1 MAAKLRQFFE
11 DNNGGLSM
19 TRLLC
24 FLSFWPASYV
34 VIKDGTEAT
43 LAWYLGT
50 FALSYL
56 GGKGADV
63 IAAIKG
69 R

>member
-1 MAAKLRQFFE
+1 MRQFFE
-11 DNNGGLSM
+11 DNKGELSM

-34 VIKDGTEAT
+34 VIMDRSEQT

-56 GGKGADV
+56 GGKSADV
-63 IAAIKG
+63 ISAIKG
-69 R
+69 KP